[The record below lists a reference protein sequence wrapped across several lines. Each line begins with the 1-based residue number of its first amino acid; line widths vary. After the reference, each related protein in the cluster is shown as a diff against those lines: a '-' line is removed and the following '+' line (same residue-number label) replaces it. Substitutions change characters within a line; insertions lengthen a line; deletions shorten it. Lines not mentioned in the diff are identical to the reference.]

1 MRTNTRAL
9 VAASGIAAALLSP
22 ACRGGG
28 DAGGVRD
35 RREATIREQRAS
47 LAGDSAVVA
56 ALRTPDAPG
65 RIIYDPPEDLS
76 YANARA
82 TRPDL
87 TNLDTIRARA
97 AAAERAAAVSP
108 PPAAAAAA
116 RKGKAP
122 RDTTGGDAAA
132 DTSGG
137 AARRRKP

>member
-1 MRTNTRAL
+1 MSSSRRAL
-9 VAASGIAAALLSP
+9 ATVIALAAACTA
-22 ACRGGG
+22 ACRG

-56 ALRTPDAPG
+56 ALRTPAASG

-76 YANARA
+76 IENARA
-82 TRPDL
+82 RRPDL
-87 TNLDTIRARA
+87 TNLDTIRARVA
-97 AAAERAAAVSP
+97 AAAK
-108 PPAAAAAA
+108 AAAANPLPGA

-122 RDTTGGDAAA
+122 RDTTAGDAAA

-137 AARRRKP
+137 AARRRRP